1 MRCIKLVVWLGVGI
15 LMVVTNT
22 SIAQEKEIAIF
33 AGGCFWCMEP
43 PFEKTPGVIS
53 VVSGY
58 TGGEIPNPSY
68 EQVSAGGTGHAE
80 SVQLIFDPTIVSYEE
95 LLEIFWRNIDPTVDN
110 RQFCDVGDQYRSAIF
125 ATNDKQL
132 IAARKSKQS
141 LIDSG
146 KFSQVFTEV
155 MRATEFYPAEDYHQ
169 NYYKKNPVRY
179 EFYRF
184 SCGRDGRLN
193 DLWGE

>member
-1 MRCIKLVVWLGVGI
+1 MHCIKLIVWLGVGVF
-15 LMVVTNT
+15 MVVTNT

-80 SVQLIFDPTIVSYEE
+80 SIQLIFDPAIVSYEE

-146 KFSQVFTEV
+146 KFPQVFTEV
-155 MRATEFYPAEDYHQ
+155 MPATEFYPAEDYHQ
-169 NYYKKNPVRY
+169 NYYKKNPVSY